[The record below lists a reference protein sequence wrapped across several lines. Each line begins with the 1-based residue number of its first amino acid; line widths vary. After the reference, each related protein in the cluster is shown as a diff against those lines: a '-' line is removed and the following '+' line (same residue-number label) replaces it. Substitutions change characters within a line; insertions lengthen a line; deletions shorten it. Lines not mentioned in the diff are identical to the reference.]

1 MFELEDIAAAHV
13 KVLFNKLH
21 DEKLVYHNFSHTA
34 LVVEHAE
41 EMVKYYKLSKQDRL
55 IIMLAA
61 WFHDTGHLFS
71 KSLDH
76 EKVSAEIMLDF
87 LIANR
92 CDNDLIRN
100 AIDCIM
106 ATKMPANPVHLREQ
120 ILCDA
125 DTYHL
130 GTDEFPIMNERVK
143 KELWLRDGIEFTDWQ
158 KHSLEFL
165 KRHRFHTS
173 YCQEKL
179 TPGKMKNIRQLESKF
194 S

>member
-34 LVVEHAE
+34 QVVAHAD
-41 EMVKYYKLSKQDRL
+41 EMVKFYKLSKQERL

-71 KSLDH
+71 TSLDH
-76 EKVSAEIMLDF
+76 EKVSAEILLDF
-87 LIANR
+87 LVANR
-92 CDNDLIRN
+92 CENDLIRD

-106 ATKMPANPVHLREQ
+106 ATKMPSNPVHLREQ

-130 GTDEFPIMNERVK
+130 GTDEFAIMNERVK
-143 KELWLRDGIEFTDWQ
+143 NELKLRDGIEITNWNE
-158 KHSLEFL
+158 HSLEFL
-165 KRHRFHTS
+165 KKHRFHTT

-179 TPGKMKNIRQLESKF
+179 MPGKMKNIRKLENKLG
-194 S
+194 